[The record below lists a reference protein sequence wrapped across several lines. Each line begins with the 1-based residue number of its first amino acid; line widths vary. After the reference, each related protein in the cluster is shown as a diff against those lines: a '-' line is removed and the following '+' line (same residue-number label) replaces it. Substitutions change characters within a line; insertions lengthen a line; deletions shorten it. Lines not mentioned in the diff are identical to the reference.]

1 MPKYMSSKERE
12 ALIRLKIVENIL
24 ENDVGALMPRAKEL
38 PRVVADIKT
47 IVTLS
52 RKVRDKVRGDLTEK
66 ERACLDRNIRDASYV
81 IGVVRADRQREDK
94 TYGTWISWETLNELL
109 LACHDHC
116 LMCGKSVQEQRSC
129 TLRKAIDEGLNND
142 IEDKGD
148 RCRYFGNL

>member
-1 MPKYMSSKERE
+1 MGRRPKASQS
-12 ALIRLKIVENIL
+12 LLHVQT
-24 ENDVGALMPRAKEL
+24 
-38 PRVVADIKT
+38 DI
-47 IVTLS
+47 
-52 RKVRDKVRGDLTEK
+52 
-66 ERACLDRNIRDASYV
+66 
-81 IGVVRADRQREDK
+81 
-94 TYGTWISWETLNELL
+94 TWISWETLNELL